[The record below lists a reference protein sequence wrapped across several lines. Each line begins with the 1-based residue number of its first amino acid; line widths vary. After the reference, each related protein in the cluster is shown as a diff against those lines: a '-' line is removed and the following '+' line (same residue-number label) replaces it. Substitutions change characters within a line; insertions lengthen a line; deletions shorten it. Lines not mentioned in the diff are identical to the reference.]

1 LSEIGLAH
9 TQKDRSMIAIRL
21 AFINLPPEKICG
33 INSARRGVVDIRS
46 ISFRNRRSNTRTSWD
61 SERCRRSDLGTRW
74 GHRCVFIAAR
84 PPSARF
90 FSTAAINVLLRGAV
104 LRRNRRKFH
113 GRRVIG
119 KLPIYRI
126 GLDNVAHTLG
136 RRTRCCPK
144 WATGHLK
151 FRSLRFLKGFPERV
165 CARNFPGVVPSP
177 AKYGE
182 GATKKKN
189 ENYGRR

>member
-1 LSEIGLAH
+1 
-9 TQKDRSMIAIRL
+9 MIAIRF

-165 CARNFPGVVPSP
+165 RARNFPGVVPSP

-182 GATKKKN
+182 GGHQKKKLKIMVDDD
-189 ENYGRR
+189 RSMVVCFI

>member
-1 LSEIGLAH
+1 
-9 TQKDRSMIAIRL
+9 MIAIRL

-126 GLDNVAHTLG
+126 DLDNVAHTLG

-165 CARNFPGVVPSP
+165 CAPNFPGVVPSP

-182 GATKKKN
+182 GGHQKKKMKIMV
-189 ENYGRR
+189 GDDRSMVVCFI